1 MPKLNIESLSN
12 IMVPL
17 APLDQ
22 QQKISDTVESMTSLG
37 TKIQKSLVIRSLVVT
52 ALADSMLSGNV

>member
-1 MPKLNIESLSN
+1 
-12 IMVPL
+12 MVPL